1 MYTREEE
8 AIHYMFKALNNQK
21 RKKEDIALAFHS
33 VSVAAMLLEEGCSK
47 EIVLSG
53 LLHDV
58 IEDGNCTYE
67 EVSIKFGK
75 DIADNVMMLSED
87 VSIKDFKMRK
97 IEFMNRLKDVPR
109 DIVIAE
115 IADKLQNLLS
125 DYELYKR
132 DGKSAL
138 ATLSTTYEMNKWY
151 YLEMLKIFEK
161 RIDNSKLLDRYR
173 KIVNIYFCDEE
184 EE

>member
-1 MYTREEE
+1 MYTREEA
-8 AIHYMFKALNNQK
+8 AIHFMFRALNDKK

-33 VSVAAMLLEEGCSK
+33 VSVAAMLLEEGCDTDT
-47 EIVLSG
+47 VLSG

-58 IEDGNCTYE
+58 IEDSDCTYE
-67 EVSIKFGK
+67 EVLNKFGK
-75 DIADNVMMLSED
+75 EIADNVMMLSED
-87 VSIKDFKMRK
+87 LSISDFKERK
-97 IEFMNRLKDVPR
+97 IEFMKRLESVP
-109 DIVIAE
+109 DNIILAE

-132 DGKSAL
+132 DGKKAL

-151 YLEMLKIFEK
+151 YEEMLKVFEK

-173 KIVNIYFCDEE
+173 EMVNIYFED
-184 EE
+184 

>member
-1 MYTREEE
+1 MYTKEEE
-8 AIHYMFKALNNQK
+8 AIHYMFKALNDQK

-67 EVSIKFGK
+67 EISDKFGK
-75 DIADNVMMLSED
+75 VISDNVMMLSEN
-87 VSIKDFKMRK
+87 VNIKDFKERK

-125 DYELYKR
+125 DYELFKR
-132 DGKSAL
+132 DGKEAL

-151 YLEMLKIFEK
+151 YGEMLKIFEK
-161 RIDNSKLLDRYR
+161 KVNNSKLLDRY
-173 KIVNIYFCDEE
+173 KEIVNIYFND
-184 EE
+184 

>member
-1 MYTREEE
+1 MYSIEEE
-8 AIHYMFKALNNQK
+8 AIHYMFKALNGQK

-47 EIVLSG
+47 EVVLSG

-87 VSIKDFKMRK
+87 VSIKDFKTRK

-125 DYELYKR
+125 DYELFKR
-132 DGKSAL
+132 DGKVAL

-173 KIVNIYFCDEE
+173 EIVNIYFGNEE